1 VFTKENQQIPNIKR
15 KKKKKKKIRSRS
27 DQIRS
32 RSRSD
37 QIRSDQIRS
46 DQIRSRF
53 DPLDRDRCRDARR
66 AFAVASVRRWL
77 RCDGDGGFGASREI
91 GERESEVA
99 SVDGDGGGGFGA
111 SREIGERESEVAR
124 GCWGAREKARWLGV
138 LGVARGLARVARDS
152 ERESREQRVRRE
164 RAEMREMGRSRAP
177 SRVLEN
183 GLRKNFSVNH
193 FPFFPLLFYGQK
205 QIFSV

>member
-1 VFTKENQQIPNIKR
+1 MIKDQDQDQIR
-15 KKKKKKKIRSRS
+15 SRSRS

-37 QIRSDQIRS
+37 QIRSRSRS

-53 DPLDRDRCRDARR
+53 DPEIGAGMLDGP
-66 AFAVASVRRWL
+66 SVRWL

-99 SVDGDGGGGFGA
+99 
-111 SREIGERESEVAR
+111 R
-124 GCWGAREKARWLGV
+124 GWLGMSWAREKARWLGV
-138 LGVARGLARVARDS
+138 LGVARGGSGWLAGWLGVARDS
-152 ERESREQRVRRE
+152 EKESREQRVRRE
-164 RAEMREMGRSRAP
+164 REEMREMGRSRAP

-183 GLRKNFSVNH
+183 GLRKI
-193 FPFFPLLFYGQK
+193 FP
-205 QIFSV
+205 